1 MKTLVKEY
9 RLKSN
14 LTQAQL
20 ADLAHTSART
30 IISIEREQYR
40 PSLMLAYRLAK
51 IFDTTVET
59 LCCLD
64 ENLKK
69 EDAEYENA

>member
-1 MKTLVKEY
+1 
-9 RLKSN
+9 
-14 LTQAQL
+14 
-20 ADLAHTSART
+20 
-30 IISIEREQYR
+30 
-40 PSLMLAYRLAK
+40 MLAYRLAK

-69 EDAEYENA
+69 EDVEYENA

>member
-9 RLKSN
+9 RLKAN

-30 IISIEREQYR
+30 IISIERE
-40 PSLMLAYRLAK
+40 
-51 IFDTTVET
+51 
-59 LCCLD
+59 
-64 ENLKK
+64 
-69 EDAEYENA
+69 